1 LTFSKFPD
9 RLPAQQSTIERP
21 NKMNLSEE
29 DLQII
34 REKVFEYNC
43 IDGLVQIFYNPDTET
58 PKIGVA
64 RLLKEYYEL
73 KAEKTEQYL
82 EMVKKEHKYKN

>member
-1 LTFSKFPD
+1 
-9 RLPAQQSTIERP
+9 
-21 NKMNLSEE
+21 MNLSEE

-43 IDGLVQIFYNPDTET
+43 IDGLVKIFYNPDTET
-58 PKIGVA
+58 PKIGVS

-73 KAEKTEQYL
+73 KAEKTEQYF

>member
-1 LTFSKFPD
+1 
-9 RLPAQQSTIERP
+9 
-21 NKMNLSEE
+21 MNLSEE

-43 IDGLVQIFYNPDTET
+43 IDGLVKMFYNPDTET

-64 RLLKEYYEL
+64 RLFRMNPLRLFLK
-73 KAEKTEQYL
+73 
-82 EMVKKEHKYKN
+82 